1 MKKVLAV
8 LAACC
13 ITASLAFSMGGSEG
27 GNKNAT
33 VKMFQLKVE
42 IKDAIDAY
50 AAAYSAAHPEGAV
63 KVETLGGGGDYAGAL
78 KAKLQSGQMPDIF
91 VITGQGEYN
100 IWKDYIADL
109 SDQPWVKDTDVAFKQ
124 NGKVYGLP
132 LKVAFWHTM
141 QRF

>member
-8 LAACC
+8 LTACC

-50 AAAYSAAHPEGAV
+50 AAAYSTAHPESAV
-63 KVETLGGGGDYAGAL
+63 KVETWAA
-78 KAKLQSGQMPDIF
+78 AETMP
-91 VITGQGEYN
+91 V
-100 IWKDYIADL
+100 
-109 SDQPWVKDTDVAFKQ
+109 
-124 NGKVYGLP
+124 
-132 LKVAFWHTM
+132 H
-141 QRF
+141 